1 MGLAGGAADKAGNR
15 FENWWTALKV
25 ADLLRGEA
33 SRIRLEPVG
42 RAGEGIEFQLVA
54 KGETWCDQVKDV
66 PSRGPWSLRSAAAL
80 LKAVTSH
87 LAAGRKVRLVLST
100 GSPALRD
107 LADRARAAVTLA
119 EYEEILTGLQGR
131 DFTALCEVW
140 ADDGKPV
147 DRETLWRYLQSVYVK
162 DYSPENLR
170 ELVHIIY
177 EQLFVG
183 NPEGIVRQLSGYLD
197 DNLHKWLTGSE
208 IRNHLLSL
216 DGVRPR
222 LLAGDSNT
230 LNALAATK
238 DGFLRHVRG
247 RTPAL
252 GLAARPHLEQL
263 HGRLVAEDGP
273 QIVLCEGQA
282 GSGKSTVAADVLER
296 LAGHGW
302 PIAVVRMDR
311 ADPSVR
317 TARDLG
323 AMMNLQ
329 DSPGILLP
337 GVADGGPGLFVVDQL
352 DAVSL
357 YSGRMA
363 DVFEA
368 VEDVLAQLSAAPN
381 IKVLLVVRTVD
392 VEQDGRLNRLMTADA
407 RAERFP
413 VGELTEDSVRA
424 VLTASGNDPDN
435 LSPVTLDLLRTPLHL
450 AVFSI
455 LPPAARAVPYRTL
468 QHLYDGYTKEVR
480 RRVGTRRGSFD
491 WQGITGVLCNSM
503 SDRESLQAPL
513 ALLDS
518 YAPEDVEALKS
529 EGLLVG
535 DEERIGFFHET
546 YFDYLFARSFLTTGR
561 DVHDFLADSGQHLFR
576 RAQTRQILEH
586 LAGTDRDR
594 LRETT
599 ARLLG
604 STRIRSHLHDV
615 VTTVLTQLDAA
626 PADWLAVEP
635 FAWGA
640 SPVARKV
647 RRLLALPAWFD
658 AADHDGRWEGWLAA
672 AETVDAAFA
681 ELLIAA
687 RHRPERAAELVR
699 PHISTTSEWRRRL
712 LGLMEW
718 SLTPGLVDLAVDLI
732 RTGQADEARGPL
744 ATNSDFWS
752 LLYGLSETAPV
763 QAARLVGAYLDRAR
777 TQEPPDSS
785 RKPFG
790 GEYLAAHSQTAATV
804 LSRIAEA
811 APKAYVDNI
820 LPFVLHTAE
829 SDEAFGGQPSSRWS
843 YRQRDG
849 SSVSAELL
857 SALDAALRALPATAP
872 TAAADALTRL
882 SGSATEIARFL
893 TCRLY
898 TTPGAADEALDW
910 LCSDQRNFRLGW
922 VDSSRWAS
930 RELIAAATADCTDN
944 TLDHLA
950 EVLLAYY
957 PSTEQRRRVKGD
969 PSRCGWGQY
978 ELLLGIAPARR
989 SDEVRRRL
997 GELERRFPGIV
1008 PSAPSGVVT
1017 AWASS
1022 PISDHAAAHMTDEQW
1037 RRALDKY
1044 AKPRI
1049 ERQWPPQGGVH
1060 ELAGTLRTRAGQEPS
1075 RFAAFALTLGPDLPG
1090 AYLCA
1095 IVEGAAPHLDN
1106 GAWEKLVL
1114 HTHRTLGEEAASTV
1128 CRALQ
1133 ATPDRFTSAQ
1143 LPLLTSYATASSP
1156 ERDTRAL
1163 DAEGTRTDLLTAG
1176 LNATRGQAAITCATL
1191 LFHGARHL
1199 SELRPLILRLATDPV
1214 LAVRVCAAEAVRA
1227 LMNHDPQTALDAADQ
1242 LMTHQDLNVH
1252 NAHTTQRL
1260 LIGALARDPGRFA
1273 PHLDAALHGPRQT
1286 RELAGQTWAVVT
1298 LQGNATLDLP
1308 ATVLQLDTAARRGA
1322 ATIFAGN
1329 PDHYTRLLPLLDD
1342 DDEEV
1347 RNNASVVMR
1356 HAFDLLPSQADELVQ
1371 TFTASKASPGNMEEL
1386 ALALHHP
1393 TGPLSPAALDA
1404 CEYIVSR
1411 AGTDMADIRTRHAA
1425 HGRYVV
1431 TAVLRLYRQS
1441 PPSIRSRCLDLIDAL
1456 SRADIPGLHAA
1467 LEGER

>member
-1 MGLAGGAADKAGNR
+1 MGLSGGAADKAGNR
-15 FENWWTALKV
+15 YENWWTALKV

-33 SRIRLEPVG
+33 SRIRLEPPG
-42 RAGEGIEFQLVA
+42 QAGEGIEFQLVA

-66 PSRGPWSLRSAAAL
+66 PSRGPWTLRSAAAL
-80 LKAVTSH
+80 LKAVASH

-100 GSPALRD
+100 GAPALRD
-107 LADRARAAVTLA
+107 LADRARAAETLA
-119 EYEEILTGLQGR
+119 EFEEILTDSQGNN
-131 DFTALCEVW
+131 FTILCGVW
-140 ADDGKPV
+140 ADDGKPA

-170 ELVHIIY
+170 ELVHIVY

-197 DNLHKWLTGSE
+197 DNLHKWLTGSD

-222 LLAGDSNT
+222 LLARDSNT
-230 LNALAATK
+230 LNALAGTT

-247 RTPAL
+247 RTPVL
-252 GLAARPHLEQL
+252 GLAARPHLDQL
-263 HGRLVAEDGP
+263 HGRLMAEDGP
-273 QIVLCEGQA
+273 QIVLCEGRA
-282 GSGKSTVAADVLER
+282 GSGKSTVAADALER

-317 TARDLG
+317 TAKDLG
-323 AMMNLQ
+323 AVMNLQ

-337 GVADGGPGLFVVDQL
+337 GVADGGPGLFVIDQL

-392 VEQDGRLNRLMTADA
+392 IEQDGRLSRLITANA

-424 VLTASGNDPDN
+424 VLTASGNVPDN
-435 LSPVTLDLLRTPLHL
+435 LSPTTLELLRTPLHL
-450 AVFSI
+450 AVFST

-468 QHLYDGYTKEVR
+468 QQLYGAYTKEVR
-480 RRVGTRRGSFD
+480 RRVGIRREGFD
-491 WQGITGVLCNSM
+491 WQGITGALCASM

-513 ALLDS
+513 ALLDN

-529 EGLLVG
+529 QGVLVG
-535 DEERIGFFHET
+535 DEEHIGFFHET

-586 LAGTDRDR
+586 LASTDRDR
-594 LRETT
+594 FRETT

-615 VTTVLTQLDAA
+615 ITTVLTQLDAA
-626 PADWLAVEP
+626 PADWLAIEP
-635 FAWGA
+635 FAWGT

-658 AADHDGRWEGWLAA
+658 ATDQDGRWERWLAN

-687 RHRPERAAELVR
+687 RHRPERTAELVR
-699 PHISTTSEWRRRL
+699 PHIGTTPEWRRRL

-744 ATNSDFWS
+744 TNNSDFWS
-752 LLYGLSETAPV
+752 LLYGLSETTPV

-811 APKAYVDNI
+811 APQAYVDNI
-820 LPFVLHTAE
+820 LSFVLHTAE
-829 SDEAFGGQPSSRWS
+829 SDEAFSGRSGSRWS

-857 SALDAALRALPATAP
+857 SALDTALRALPAIDPA
-872 TAAADALTRL
+872 AAADALTRL
-882 SGSATEIARFL
+882 RGSATEIARFL
-893 TCRLY
+893 TCCLY
-898 TTPGAADEALDW
+898 ITQGAADEALDW
-910 LCSDQRNFRLGW
+910 LSGDQRNLRLGW

-930 RELIAAATADCTDN
+930 HELIAATTADCTDD

-950 EVLLAYY
+950 EVLLRYY
-957 PSTEQRRRVKGD
+957 PTTEQRRVKGD

-978 ELLLGIAPARR
+978 ELLSAIAPVRR
-989 SDEVRRRL
+989 SDKVRRRL
-997 GELERRFPGIV
+997 DQLERRFPGIV
-1008 PSAPSGVVT
+1008 PSPPSGVVT
-1017 AWASS
+1017 AWATF
-1022 PISDHAAAHMTDEQW
+1022 PISDHAAARMTDEQW

-1044 AKPRI
+1044 AKPRV
-1049 ERQWPPQGGVH
+1049 ERSWPPQGGVH

-1075 RFAAFALTLGPDLPG
+1075 RFAAFALTLGPDMPG

-1095 IVEGAAPHLDN
+1095 IVEGAAPHLDS
-1106 GAWEKLVL
+1106 GTWEKLVL
-1114 HTHRTLGEEAASTV
+1114 HIHRTLGEGAASTV

-1156 ERDTRAL
+1156 ERDTRDL

-1191 LFHGARHL
+1191 LFHDAHHL
-1199 SELRPLILRLATDPV
+1199 PELRPLILRLATDPV

-1227 LMNHDPQTALDAADQ
+1227 LMNHDPQTALDAAEQ
-1242 LMTHQDLNVH
+1242 LMTHQDFNVH
-1252 NAHTTQRL
+1252 NAQTTQRL
-1260 LIGALARDPGRFA
+1260 LIGALARDPARFA
-1273 PHLDAALHGPRQT
+1273 PRLEAALHGPQQT

-1298 LQGNATLDLP
+1298 LQGNATPDLP
-1308 ATVLQLDTAARRGA
+1308 ISVLQLDTAARRGA

-1371 TFTASKASPGNMEEL
+1371 AFTASKASPDNLGEL

-1393 TGPLSPAALDA
+1393 TGPLPPAALDA
-1404 CEYIVSR
+1404 CEHIVGR
-1411 AGTDMADIRTRHAA
+1411 MGADMADIRTRHAA

-1441 PPSIRSRCLDLIDAL
+1441 PPSMRSRCLDIIDAL
-1456 SRADIPGLHAA
+1456 SRADVPGLHAV
-1467 LEGER
+1467 LECER